1 MLKSFG
7 KFAFAAAILFGAET
21 APAAAPA
28 GGTIVGFWYGL
39 GEPND
44 PEIFYIDAF
53 HADGSFNAEYRK
65 CEKGKLSYRQ
75 TQSGTWKVA
84 NGVLTINSTVIDG
97 RPGRFDHFYTIE
109 ALNLTEFQARLHDP
123 NFLFVEKRIPRFEFP
138 ACYLGS

>member
-1 MLKSFG
+1 VSKSFA
-7 KFAFAAAILFGAET
+7 KVAWAVAMLLGAVG
-21 APAAAPA
+21 ASAAAPA
-28 GGTIVGFWYGL
+28 GTIVGFWYGL

-53 HADGSFNAEYRK
+53 HADGNFNAEYRK
-65 CEKGKLSYRQ
+65 CEKGKLIYRQ

-84 NGVLTINSTVIDG
+84 NNQLTINSTVIDG

-109 ALNLTEFQARLHDP
+109 SLNLTEFQARLHDP
-123 NFLFVEKRIPRFEFP
+123 NFLFIEKRIPRFEFP